1 MAKPEDQKPEK
12 APKGEKPPKGEKA
25 PKPEGGEKAEKPGRG
40 PKPGGE
46 GEEHPEAK
54 KARLAKAKADAEKA
68 RLDAEKAKRD
78 AKAAEK
84 KPSEPAPP
92 ARLYE
97 YYKTVV
103 RPGLRKHFNYPNDNA
118 TPKIT
123 KVVLNMGVGE
133 ARENPKMLEALAG
146 DMSTIA
152 GQKAQITKAKTSIAN
167 FKLRQG
173 MAIGCKVTLR
183 RQRMYEFLDRLTSIA
198 VPRIRDFRGL
208 SPKAFDGRGNYSLGL
223 TEQIVFPE
231 IQSDKVEFFNGM
243 NVVVCTTAKTD
254 NEARELLRLMGFP
267 FRGLEVAGF
276 NITNVVNRS

>member
-1 MAKPEDQKPEK
+1 MSKPEDQKPEK
-12 APKGEKPPKGEKA
+12 APKGEKPPKAEKA
-25 PKPEGGEKAEKPGRG
+25 PKAEGAEKAPKAEKAP
-40 PKPGGE
+40 PAD
-46 GEEHPEAK
+46 EHPEAK
-54 KARLAKAKADAEKA
+54 KARLEREKKA
-68 RLDAEKAKRD
+68 RLDAEAAERKAK
-78 AKAAEK
+78 KAAESQK
-84 KPSEPAPP
+84 ERPPAPP
-92 ARLYE
+92 ARLYG
-97 YYKTVV
+97 YYKDVV
-103 RPGLRKHFNYPNDNA
+103 RPALKKQFGFPNDNA
-118 TPKIT
+118 TPRIT

-152 GQKAQITKAKTSIAN
+152 GQKAVITKAKASIAN

-183 RQRMYEFLDRLTSIA
+183 RQRMYEFLDRLTA
-198 VPRIRDFRGL
+198 VAIPRIRDFRGL

-243 NVVVCTTAKTD
+243 NVVVCTTAQND

-267 FRGLEVAGF
+267 FRGLEVAG
-276 NITNVVNRS
+276 ISLANRS